1 MAGIIYKTAIPFF
14 TLRLD
19 VSVVNN
25 SGWHNHNMLGD
36 TASHFMYLGSYASAK
51 KKYIHSIIFSMYDVK
66 ENLIRLL
73 CIP

>member
-19 VSVVNN
+19 VSMVNN

-51 KKYIHSIIFSMYDVK
+51 KNIF
-66 ENLIRLL
+66 IR
-73 CIP
+73 